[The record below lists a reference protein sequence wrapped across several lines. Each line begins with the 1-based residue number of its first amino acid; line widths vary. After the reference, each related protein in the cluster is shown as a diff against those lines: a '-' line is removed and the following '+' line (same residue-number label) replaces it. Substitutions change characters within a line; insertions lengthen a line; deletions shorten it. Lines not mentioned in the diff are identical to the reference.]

1 MVRAGSGCI
10 RMIHEAKIEY
20 TVVAEY
26 ADGNKYCIAKF
37 MHEED
42 GSRYLSSRKR
52 RKVDYVSWKLYR
64 RTEKY
69 SGEIT
74 WEEL

>member
-1 MVRAGSGCI
+1 ML
-10 RMIHEAKIEY
+10 IHEAKIEY
-20 TVVAEY
+20 CVVAAY

-42 GSRYLSSRKR
+42 ARRYKRTRKR
-52 RKVDYVSWKLYR
+52 KDYVEWELHR
-64 RTEKY
+64 RT
-69 SGEIT
+69 GEGI